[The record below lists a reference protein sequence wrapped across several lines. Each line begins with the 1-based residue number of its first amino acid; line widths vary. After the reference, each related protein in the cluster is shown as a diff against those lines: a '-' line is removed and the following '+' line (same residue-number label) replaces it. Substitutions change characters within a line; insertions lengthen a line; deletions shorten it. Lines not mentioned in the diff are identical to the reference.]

1 MSSFAKHKASP
12 LKVIFVATVLF
23 VVLCI
28 LVIVLLISTEITSM
42 RPDHD
47 PEAGF
52 GDASRAD
59 QRSRAYHGETTAA
72 GLQHW
77 GSLLAQGPGRVLPL
91 PRRHED
97 GAATGGSGTRNA
109 SWKLSSAA
117 KKQLRRSPEQ
127 TAGDGLLGCACS
139 MLSASGRGD
148 TAREPKRRLAGLLGT
163 KPVMDLEAQLG

>member
-1 MSSFAKHKASP
+1 MSSFAKYEASP
-12 LKVIFVATVLF
+12 IKLICMTTILF

-28 LVIVLLISTEITSM
+28 CVIVLLISTETNSM

-52 GDASRAD
+52 CDASQAD
-59 QRSRAYHGETTAA
+59 QRSGAYHEENATTT

-77 GSLLAQGPGRVLPL
+77 GSLLAQGSGRVLPL
-91 PRRHED
+91 SRQHED
-97 GAATGGSGTRNA
+97 GAATGES
-109 SWKLSSAA
+109 SWKLSLAV
-117 KKQLRRSPEQ
+117 KKQLRRGSEQ
-127 TAGDGLLGCACS
+127 TAGDGLLGRDYS

>member
-1 MSSFAKHKASP
+1 MSSFAKHEASP
-12 LKVIFVATVLF
+12 IKLICMTTILF

-28 LVIVLLISTEITSM
+28 CVIVLLISTETNSM

-52 GDASRAD
+52 CDASQAD
-59 QRSRAYHGETTAA
+59 QRSGAYHSENPATT

-77 GSLLAQGPGRVLPL
+77 SSLLAQGPGRVLSL
-91 PRRHED
+91 PRQHEN
-97 GAATGGSGTRNA
+97 GAATRGSDTRNA
-109 SWKLSSAA
+109 SWKLSLA
-117 KKQLRRSPEQ
+117 LRRGSEQ
-127 TAGDGLLGCACS
+127 TAGDGLLGRDYS